1 VTLRRPAVWWDPGLP
16 SLDAQRL
23 ARGVALNATIKSALV
38 VHVTPGAWW
47 DEAAAAIRVS
57 LRHAIDRLF
66 APAGGDTGAIVAAI
80 LIGDR
85 AGLDVDLIRRLQRAG
100 TYHVI
105 AISGGNVALIAALLL
120 LVFRLTTRSFRAV
133 SIAMIAALV
142 AYGWIVGGDAS
153 VERAVTAACVYLLCG
168 LAGLAPAAIDVLAF
182 VAFVI
187 AVGDPLAVIDVG
199 AWLSFGATLGII
211 VMAGPL
217 HRRVMA
223 WLPARAPGRVRR
235 WMEPGVALLA
245 ATIAA
250 ELAILPVSAAVFTR
264 VGVAGLALN
273 FIAIPMMAVIQIA
286 GVIALVVGIWTPAL
300 AYPAVL
306 VTQLAVRALLGSA
319 SLVDLVSWLSWRV
332 PPPAWPVIGFFFGAG
347 VLALAPAADRRLRIV
362 AIVVFAC
369 AAVVVA
375 FEPFGTGAPPDA
387 GWLRLTMID
396 VGQGD
401 ALSIQFPGGRSWL
414 VDAGGSAGDLDV
426 GDRVVAP
433 TLWALGVRHLDR
445 LAFTHADLDHV
456 GGTRSVAEMFRPA
469 EIWEGIPVPPNIE
482 RQRLHDEA
490 RAQHVAWR
498 ELQTGDRVEM
508 GSVDVDVLN
517 PGRPDWE
524 RQRVRNDDSIVLRFR
539 YGRAELLLTGDVS
552 SEVERTLP
560 PADPRWPLRVLKVA
574 HHGSPTA
581 TSQAFV
587 DSYAPA
593 VALISAGRANLFGH
607 PAPDVVER
615 LVRGGAQVFRTDAD
629 GAISVETDGRE
640 LRVHAMSG
648 RTWRMR
654 TWSSP

>member
-1 VTLRRPAVWWDPGLP
+1 RRPAVWWDPGLP

-38 VHVTPGAWW
+38 VHVTRGPWW
-47 DEAAAAIRVS
+47 DEAAAAVRVS
-57 LRHAIDRLF
+57 LRRTIDRLF
-66 APAGGDTGAIVAAI
+66 APAGADTAAIVAAI

-85 AGLDVDLIRRLQRAG
+85 AGLDDDLVRRLQRAG

-120 LVFRLTTRSFRAV
+120 LLFRLTTRSFPAV
-133 SIAMIAALV
+133 SIAMVVALV

-168 LAGLAPAAIDVLAF
+168 LAGLAPAALDVLAL

-187 AVGDPLAVIDVG
+187 VVGDPLAVIDVG

-211 VMAGPL
+211 VMASPL
-217 HRRVMA
+217 HRRMMA
-223 WLPARAPGRVRR
+223 WVPARVPERVRR
-235 WMEPGVALLA
+235 WIQPGVALLA

-250 ELAILPVSAAVFTR
+250 ELTILPVSASVFTR
-264 VGVAGLALN
+264 VGVAGLVLN

-286 GVIALVVGIWTPAL
+286 GLGALVVGVWTPAL

-306 VTQLAVRALLGSA
+306 VTHLAVRALLGSA
-319 SLVDLVSWLSWRV
+319 SLVDVVSWLSWRV
-332 PPPAWPVIGFFFGAG
+332 PPPAWLVIGLFFGAG
-347 VLALAPAADRRLRIV
+347 VLALATAADRRRLRFV
-362 AIVVFAC
+362 AIIVFAC

-375 FEPFGTGAPPDA
+375 FEPIGTGRSPAA

-426 GDRVVAP
+426 GDRVVTPA
-433 TLWALGVRHLDR
+433 LWALGVRHLDR
-445 LAFTHADLDHV
+445 LAFTHADLDHI
-456 GGTRSVAEMFRPA
+456 GGTISVAGNFRPA

-490 RAQHVAWR
+490 RTQHVAWR
-498 ELQTGDRVEM
+498 ELQTGDRVET
-508 GSVDVDVLN
+508 GGVEVDVLN
-517 PGRPDWE
+517 PGPPDWE

-552 SEVERTLP
+552 SEVERALP

-574 HHGSPTA
+574 HHGSRTA

-587 DSYAPA
+587 DAYRPA
-593 VALISAGRANLFGH
+593 VALVSAGRANLFGH
-607 PAPDVVER
+607 PAPDVVDQ
-615 LVRGGAQVFRTDAD
+615 LVRGGAQVFRTDTD
-629 GAISVETDGRE
+629 GAVSVETDGRE
-640 LRVHAMSG
+640 LRVRAMSG

-654 TWSSP
+654 TWVSP